1 MHLTAHVAFHGYT
14 SKNSGQ
20 STFGTY
26 NSLGWLFPFSGFGSH
41 NGGGLH
47 FFNPFKWFGYSN
59 GYYDHAQP
67 SNAVINFVVSNTVD
81 AGATASAINENQD
94 NDNISNT
101 ATNTG
106 KKRRRRRSTGSA
118 KESIQSKPLGMIY
131 LNQTFSFL
139 NRGMGITNIAL
150 K

>member
-1 MHLTAHVAFHGYT
+1 MNFTAHVAFHGYS

-20 STFGTY
+20 STLGVY
-26 NSLGWLFPFSGFGSH
+26 NSLDWLFPFSGFGSY

-47 FFNPFKWFGYSN
+47 FLNPFKWFGYSN
-59 GYYDHAQP
+59 GYYNHAQP
-67 SNAVINFVVSNTVD
+67 SNSVINFVVSNTVD
-81 AGATASAINENQD
+81 AGATASATNENQD

-118 KESIQSKPLGMIY
+118 KEYIQSKALGMI
-131 LNQTFSFL
+131 
-139 NRGMGITNIAL
+139 
-150 K
+150 

>member
-1 MHLTAHVAFHGYT
+1 MNTQKKLHLTAHVAFHGYT

-20 STFGTY
+20 STFGIY
-26 NSLGWLFPFSGFGSH
+26 DSLGGLFPFSGFGSH

-59 GYYDHAQP
+59 GYYNHAQP

-81 AGATASAINENQD
+81 AGATASATNENQD

-106 KKRRRRRSTGSA
+106 KKRRRRRSTGST
-118 KESIQSKPLGMIY
+118 KNYIESKALGMI
-131 LNQTFSFL
+131 
-139 NRGMGITNIAL
+139 
-150 K
+150 